1 VGSANAGAGTTSRTW
16 AEVDLGA
23 VRHNVRT
30 LKSRARDSRLM
41 TVVKADAYGH
51 GSVGVA
57 RACIE
62 AGADSLAVV
71 TVEEGAELRRA
82 GLEVPILVFTD
93 LLPDKLPLAVDHRLA
108 VTAHSVPS
116 ARRIADHQGLEA
128 HLKVNTGMNRWGVEP
143 SEVGEARRILG
154 SRLVGV
160 YTHFASAD
168 SDKGA
173 TRRQIECFESVL
185 AAQPFGGVL
194 VHAANSA
201 ATLWHPE
208 AHFDCVR
215 PGVALYGLHPAGD
228 EGDAAAEGLRPAM
241 ALKSYV
247 AGVRRLA
254 AGDGVSYGLTYRT
267 EAPMYAATV
276 PVGYAEGYR
285 RALSG
290 RAEALIRGRRRP
302 LLGRVTMDACV
313 FGVDES
319 VDVGDE
325 VVLLGTQGEERISA
339 EELGLRAGTINYE
352 ITTGI
357 NPRRVERSYEDV
369 RGTQVEAGRQEV
381 GGGHSD
387 LHRPALPP

>member
-1 VGSANAGAGTTSRTW
+1 VGSTAAGVAVPGRTW

-23 VRHNVRT
+23 VRHNVGT
-30 LKSRARDSRLM
+30 LQRRAANSRLM
-41 TVVKADAYGH
+41 AVVKADAYGH
-51 GSVGVA
+51 GSVEVA

-82 GLEVPILVFTD
+82 GLGVPILIFTD
-93 LLPDKLPLAVDHRLA
+93 LLPDRLPLAKEHRLV
-108 VTAHSVPS
+108 VTAHSIPS
-116 ARRIADHQGLEA
+116 ARRMAAQRGLEA

-154 SRLVGV
+154 SILTGV

-168 SDKGA
+168 SDEGA
-173 TRRQIECFESVL
+173 TRRQIEAFESVL
-185 AAQPFGGVL
+185 GAQPFGGIM

-201 ATLWHPE
+201 ATLWHPRS
-208 AHFDCVR
+208 HYDCVR

-228 EGDAAAEGLRPAM
+228 EGDPAAEELRPAM
-241 ALKSYV
+241 VLKSYV
-247 AGVRRLA
+247 ADVRRLA
-254 AGDGVSYGLTYRT
+254 RGDGVSYGLTFLA
-267 EAPMYAATV
+267 EGPMYAATV

-290 RAEALIRGRRRP
+290 RAEALIRGQRRP

-313 FGVDES
+313 FGVDED
-319 VDVGDE
+319 VEVGDE
-325 VVLLGTQGEERISA
+325 VVLLGGQGQGRITA
-339 EELGLRAGTINYE
+339 EELGSRAGTINYE

-369 RGTQVEAGRQEV
+369 RG
-381 GGGHSD
+381 
-387 LHRPALPP
+387 P

>member
-1 VGSANAGAGTTSRTW
+1 MA
-16 AEVDLGA
+16 
-23 VRHNVRT
+23 
-30 LKSRARDSRLM
+30 
-41 TVVKADAYGH
+41 VVKADAYGH

-71 TVEEGAELRRA
+71 TIEEGAELRRA
-82 GLEVPILVFTD
+82 GLGAPILVFTD
-93 LLPDKLPLAVDHRLA
+93 LLPDRLPLAEEHRLA
-108 VTAHSVPS
+108 VTAHSIPS
-116 ARRIADHQGLEA
+116 ARRIAAHQGLEA

-154 SRLVGV
+154 SRLAGI

-168 SDKGA
+168 SDEGA
-173 TRRQIECFESVL
+173 TRRQIESFESVL
-185 AAQPFGGVL
+185 AAQPFGGIL

-201 ATLWHPE
+201 ATLWHPRSHY
-208 AHFDCVR
+208 ACVR

-241 ALKSYV
+241 VLESYV
-247 AGVRRLA
+247 ADVRRLVR
-254 AGDGVSYGLTYRT
+254 GDGVSYGLTYRA
-267 EAPMYAATV
+267 EAPMFAATV
-276 PVGYAEGYR
+276 PVGYAEGYK

-290 RAEALIRGRRRP
+290 RAEALIRGLRRP

-313 FGVDES
+313 FGVDED
-319 VDVGDE
+319 VEVGDE
-325 VVLLGTQGEERISA
+325 VVLLGRQGEERITA
-339 EELGLRAGTINYE
+339 EELGSRAGTINYE

-369 RGTQVEAGRQEV
+369 RG
-381 GGGHSD
+381 S
-387 LHRPALPP
+387 

>member
-1 VGSANAGAGTTSRTW
+1 VDSTDSGVRSRTW

-23 VRHNVRT
+23 VRHNVSTMKR
-30 LKSRARDSRLM
+30 RAPDSRLM
-41 TVVKADAYGH
+41 AVVKADAYGH
-51 GSVGVA
+51 GSVEVA
-57 RACIE
+57 RAAIE

-82 GLEVPILVFTD
+82 GLDAPILVFTD
-93 LLPDKLPLAVDHRLA
+93 LLPDRLPLAAEYRLA
-108 VTAHSVPS
+108 VTAHSIPS
-116 ARRIADHQGLEA
+116 ARRIAAHPGLEA

-154 SRLVGV
+154 SRLAGV

-168 SDKGA
+168 SDEEA
-173 TRRQIECFESVL
+173 TKRQISRFESVL

-201 ATLWHPE
+201 ATLWYPNSHY
-208 AHFDCVR
+208 DCVR

-228 EGDAAAEGLRPAM
+228 TGDPASEDLWPAM
-241 ALKSYV
+241 TLKSYV
-247 AGVRRLA
+247 ADLRRLA
-254 AGDGVSYGLTYRT
+254 PGEGVSYGLTFRA
-267 EAPMYAATV
+267 EEPMFAATV
-276 PVGYAEGYR
+276 PVGYAEGYQ

-290 RAEALIRGRRRP
+290 RAEALIRGLRRP

-313 FGVDES
+313 FGAGEEVE
-319 VDVGDE
+319 VGDE
-325 VVLLGTQGEERISA
+325 VVLLGSQGTGRVMA
-339 EELGLRAGTINYE
+339 EELGSRAGTINYE

-369 RGTQVEAGRQEV
+369 RG
-381 GGGHSD
+381 S
-387 LHRPALPP
+387 

>member
-1 VGSANAGAGTTSRTW
+1 VDSTAAGIQTPSRTW

-30 LKSRARDSRLM
+30 LKRKAPTSRLM
-41 TVVKADAYGH
+41 AVVKADAYGH
-51 GSVGVA
+51 GSVEVA

-71 TVEEGAELRRA
+71 TVEEGAELRRT
-82 GLEVPILVFTD
+82 GLDAPILVFTD
-93 LLPDKLPLAVDHRLA
+93 LSPDRLPLAVEHRLA
-108 VTAHSVPS
+108 VTAHSIPS
-116 ARRIADHQGLEA
+116 ARRIAAHPGLEV

-143 SEVGEARRILG
+143 SEVGEARKILG
-154 SRLVGV
+154 PQLAGV

-168 SDKGA
+168 SDEETTK
-173 TRRQIECFESVL
+173 RQISRFESVL

-201 ATLWHPE
+201 ATLWYPRSHY
-208 AHFDCVR
+208 DCVR
-215 PGVALYGLHPAGD
+215 PGVALYGLHPKGD
-228 EGDAAAEGLRPAM
+228 GGDPAAEDLRPVM

-247 AGVRRLA
+247 AAVRRLA
-254 AGDGVSYGLTYRT
+254 PGDGVSYGLTFT
-267 EAPMYAATV
+267 AEEPIFAATV

-290 RAEALIRGRRRP
+290 RAEALIRRQRRP

-313 FGVDES
+313 FGADEE
-319 VDVGDE
+319 VKVGDE
-325 VVLLGTQGEERISA
+325 VVLLGGQGNERITA
-339 EELGLRAGTINYE
+339 EELGSLAGTINYE

-369 RGTQVEAGRQEV
+369 RG
-381 GGGHSD
+381 S
-387 LHRPALPP
+387 

>member
-1 VGSANAGAGTTSRTW
+1 MSSTAAEIRIPSRTW

-30 LKSRARDSRLM
+30 LKRRASNSRLM
-41 TVVKADAYGH
+41 AVVKADAYGH
-51 GSVGVA
+51 GSVEVA

-71 TVEEGAELRRA
+71 TVEEGAQLRCA
-82 GLEVPILVFTD
+82 GLDAPILVFTD
-93 LLPDKLPLAVDHRLA
+93 LLPDRLPLAEEHRLA
-108 VTAHSVPS
+108 ATAHSIPS
-116 ARRIADHQGLEA
+116 ARRIAAHKGLEA

-154 SRLVGV
+154 PQLGGV

-168 SDKGA
+168 SNEGA
-173 TRRQIECFESVL
+173 TRRQIERFEAVL
-185 AAQPFGGVL
+185 GAQPFGNIL

-201 ATLWHPE
+201 ATLWHPRSHY
-208 AHFDCVR
+208 ACVR

-228 EGDAAAEGLRPAM
+228 EGDAAGEGLRPAM
-241 ALKSYV
+241 VLKSYV
-247 AGVRRLA
+247 ADVRRLA
-254 AGDGVSYGLTYRT
+254 RGEGVSYGLTFVA
-267 EAPMYAATV
+267 EAPMFAATV

-290 RAEALIRGRRRP
+290 RAEALVRGLRRP

-313 FGVDES
+313 FGVDED
-319 VDVGDE
+319 VEVGDE
-325 VVLLGTQGEERISA
+325 VVLLGGQGEERISA
-339 EELGLRAGTINYE
+339 EELGSRAGTINYE

-357 NPRRVERSYEDV
+357 NPRRVERSYEDA
-369 RGTQVEAGRQEV
+369 RG
-381 GGGHSD
+381 S
-387 LHRPALPP
+387 